1 MEGKLDADSLIME
14 LGTLENSQ
22 SLLEEKLSNS
32 KRDIERALKEEFAN
46 TEEIFLS
53 QVTKLKDSNV
63 KRMEE
68 FDDLEEVKD
77 FCESLRRNLQ
87 RRISNFAKNADDKMR
102 IIVHD
107 IVIFVHYLF
116 AVYVKFGDSCLTVR
130 RSAEDHL
137 ILFTVSGSACESDL
151 VGAEVEPPFGLLE
164 IVVESLTVTLAF
176 QLDVFIQLE
185 IVV

>member
-1 MEGKLDADSLIME
+1 MLRLI
-14 LGTLENSQ
+14 LID
-22 SLLEEKLSNS
+22 LLVIDILS
-32 KRDIERALKEEFAN
+32 ALAQCRCVFYLA
-46 TEEIFLS
+46 
-53 QVTKLKDSNV
+53 
-63 KRMEE
+63 
-68 FDDLEEVKD
+68 
-77 FCESLRRNLQ
+77 FCHES
-87 RRISNFAKNADDKMR
+87 AEY

-107 IVIFVHYLF
+107 IVIFVGYLF

-137 ILFTVSGSACESDL
+137 ILFTVSGSACKSDL